1 MTPHPDF
8 APMDMSIQA
17 ALRKMHGKLASPLL
31 PFLPRLY
38 RPQACRGNC

>member
-17 ALRKMHGKLASPLL
+17 ALRKMHGKRVPDQATHHVLL
-31 PFLPRLY
+31 TWE
-38 RPQACRGNC
+38 